1 MSLSSIYKEKMEAPK
16 VHKAGASVL
25 NVASLLCLMLLSRH
39 WHCPPW
45 STFLMETA
53 SLLDYLCICHDSSL
67 SFSFPEPHQLLQKG
81 IQMAGKWGWNAHPLK
96 PLMDGRW
103 WKVKTNKKS
112 ATVSFLVIFLVCFSL
127 SCRETSESQ
136 EHSWDRW
143 LCRKQSVTS
152 RKSYLNRLPVCSSVQ
167 KCPSKEHLACAR
179 FNVLATAMRICN
191 KWLLLKLGPL
201 TTLWWIWCSP
211 LYLGLVVVLE

>member
-16 VHKAGASVL
+16 VHKAGASVM

-53 SLLDYLCICHDSSL
+53 SLLNYLCICHDSSL
-67 SFSFPEPHQLLQKG
+67 SFSFPEPQQLLQKG

-112 ATVSFLVIFLVCFSL
+112 ATISFLVIFLCASPWVVERLQSL
-127 SCRETSESQ
+127 KSTHETDDCAESRVSL
-136 EHSWDRW
+136 HG
-143 LCRKQSVTS
+143 
-152 RKSYLNRLPVCSSVQ
+152 N
-167 KCPSKEHLACAR
+167 
-179 FNVLATAMRICN
+179 
-191 KWLLLKLGPL
+191 L
-201 TTLWWIWCSP
+201 T
-211 LYLGLVVVLE
+211 